1 MDLTPNFSLFSKKK
15 NKNIPSSLRVGNELI
30 NNLKPLG
37 GIFKPGVTKAG
48 RISLLGTL
56 ANGSKVKIYQAFN
69 ENQIKLRKE
78 LGEKLKREDVLLP
91 KVILSDEDFIVEEWI
106 LGKTFDK
113 LKINSIDKY
122 SLKLIKFFEMIHFD
136 KVFIDIAKT
145 TGNSFCYLSD
155 YLLIRLNPWKKWLPV
170 EELLIKWQASNK
182 ETEDLLE
189 SRISH
194 PDISLSNLILDKNE
208 KIYIID
214 NELIGS
220 GKGWILDEKNSFFRN
235 KIANPS
241 FSPAVRNFYDL
252 SWKLRLVGS
261 ALDSGDFSRAERMA
275 YLKYK

>member
-1 MDLTPNFSLFSKKK
+1 MNLPLNFDLFSKKK
-15 NKNIPSSLRVGNELI
+15 NKNIPSCLRVGNELI

-37 GIFKPGVTKAG
+37 GIFKPGITKAG

-56 ANGSKVKIYQAFN
+56 ANGSKVKIYQSFN

-91 KVILSDEDFIVEEWI
+91 KVILSDENFIVEEWI

-122 SLKLIKFFEMIHFD
+122 SFKLIKFFEMIHFD

-170 EELLIKWQASNK
+170 EELLKKWEASNK
-182 ETEDLLE
+182 ETEDSLE

-220 GKGWILDEKNSFFRN
+220 GKGWILDQKNSFFRN

-241 FSPAVRNFYDL
+241 FSPEVRNFYEL

-275 YLKYK
+275 YLEYK